1 MMTYA
6 AHSGKGLFDA
16 PTERST
22 LVSKKNRLIIGLTL
36 LIIVLVAVAAI
47 VVPQQRTLSADAP
60 ALGTDNGEVVVVT
73 PEQETITVTP
83 MVTDA
88 STETPTEEPSEAP
101 TEEPTATEASTK
113 AEPAEATD
121 TPTEA
126 AKAASVVQEPKAYL
140 LVIIGDAVYQPV
152 PLTGDGDYTV
162 TQKAIGAENK
172 IHVTAESIQMSSANC
187 DNQDCVDQG
196 EVSLSNREERLL
208 GNMIICLPN
217 NVTLELLTPAEAE
230 ELIAQANAQQ

>member
-1 MMTYA
+1 MMAYA

-88 STETPTEEPSEAP
+88 PTETPMEEPTEAP
-101 TEEPTATEASTK
+101 TEEPTATEAFTD
-113 AEPAEATD
+113 AETAEATD

>member
-1 MMTYA
+1 M
-6 AHSGKGLFDA
+6 
-16 PTERST
+16 
-22 LVSKKNRLIIGLTL
+22 SKKNRLIIGLTL

-88 STETPTEEPSEAP
+88 PTKTPTEAP
-101 TEEPTATEASTK
+101 TEEPTATEASTE
-113 AEPAEATD
+113 AETAEATD
-121 TPTEA
+121 APTETV
-126 AKAASVVQEPKAYL
+126 KAASVVQEPKAYL

-187 DNQDCVDQG
+187 DNQDCVEQG

>member
-1 MMTYA
+1 M
-6 AHSGKGLFDA
+6 
-16 PTERST
+16 
-22 LVSKKNRLIIGLTL
+22 SKKNRLIIGLTL
-36 LIIVLVAVAAI
+36 LVIVLVAVAAI

-88 STETPTEEPSEAP
+88 PTKTPTEAP
-101 TEEPTATEASTK
+101 TEEPTATEASTE
-113 AEPAEATD
+113 AETAEATD
-121 TPTEA
+121 APTET

-140 LVIIGDAVYQPV
+140 LVIIGNAVYQPV

>member
-1 MMTYA
+1 MMAYA
-6 AHSGKGLFDA
+6 VHSGKGLFDA

-88 STETPTEEPSEAP
+88 PTKTPTEAP
-101 TEEPTATEASTK
+101 TEEPTATEASTE
-113 AEPAEATD
+113 AETAEATD
-121 TPTEA
+121 APTETV
-126 AKAASVVQEPKAYL
+126 KAASVVQEPKAYL

>member
-1 MMTYA
+1 MMAYA
-6 AHSGKGLFDA
+6 AHIGKGLFDA

-36 LIIVLVAVAAI
+36 LVIVLVAVAAI

-88 STETPTEEPSEAP
+88 PTKTPTEAP
-101 TEEPTATEASTK
+101 TEEPTATEASTE
-113 AEPAEATD
+113 AETAEATD
-121 TPTEA
+121 APTETV
-126 AKAASVVQEPKAYL
+126 KAASVVQEPKAYL

-187 DNQDCVDQG
+187 DNQDCVEQG

>member
-1 MMTYA
+1 MAYA
-6 AHSGKGLFDA
+6 AHSSKGLFDA
-16 PTERST
+16 STERST

-88 STETPTEEPSEAP
+88 PTKTPTEAP
-101 TEEPTATEASTK
+101 TEEPTATEASTE
-113 AEPAEATD
+113 AETAEATD
-121 TPTEA
+121 APTETV
-126 AKAASVVQEPKAYL
+126 KAASVVQEPKAYL

>member
-1 MMTYA
+1 MMAYA
-6 AHSGKGLFDA
+6 AHSSKGLFDA

-88 STETPTEEPSEAP
+88 PTKTPTEAP
-101 TEEPTATEASTK
+101 TEEPTATEASTE
-113 AEPAEATD
+113 AETAEATD
-121 TPTEA
+121 APTETV
-126 AKAASVVQEPKAYL
+126 KAASVVQEPKAYL

>member
-1 MMTYA
+1 M
-6 AHSGKGLFDA
+6 
-16 PTERST
+16 
-22 LVSKKNRLIIGLTL
+22 SKKNRLIIGLTL

-88 STETPTEEPSEAP
+88 PTKTPTEAP
-101 TEEPTATEASTK
+101 TEEPTATEASTE
-113 AEPAEATD
+113 AETTEATD
-121 TPTEA
+121 APTET

>member
-1 MMTYA
+1 M
-6 AHSGKGLFDA
+6 
-16 PTERST
+16 P
-22 LVSKKNRLIIGLTL
+22 
-36 LIIVLVAVAAI
+36 
-47 VVPQQRTLSADAP
+47 
-60 ALGTDNGEVVVVT
+60 
-73 PEQETITVTP
+73 
-83 MVTDA
+83 TDA
-88 STETPTEEPSEAP
+88 ATLETLQPGIALLRLTRAARLNALSLPDLQFLHGLLDTCLSD
-101 TEEPTATEASTK
+101 ASQR
-113 AEPAEATD
+113 
-121 TPTEA
+121 
-126 AKAASVVQEPKAYL
+126 V

>member
-1 MMTYA
+1 MMAYA

-88 STETPTEEPSEAP
+88 PTKTPTEAP
-101 TEEPTATEASTK
+101 TEEPTATEASTE
-113 AEPAEATD
+113 AETAEATD
-121 TPTEA
+121 APTETV
-126 AKAASVVQEPKAYL
+126 KAASVVQEPKAYL
-140 LVIIGDAVYQPV
+140 LVIIGNAVYQPV

-187 DNQDCVDQG
+187 DNQDCVEQG

-217 NVTLELLTPAEAE
+217 NVTLELLTPSEAE

>member
-1 MMTYA
+1 M
-6 AHSGKGLFDA
+6 
-16 PTERST
+16 
-22 LVSKKNRLIIGLTL
+22 SKKNRLIIGLTL

-88 STETPTEEPSEAP
+88 PTKTPTEAP
-101 TEEPTATEASTK
+101 TEEPTATEVSTE
-113 AEPAEATD
+113 AETAEATD
-121 TPTEA
+121 APTET

-140 LVIIGDAVYQPV
+140 LVVIGDAVYQPV

>member
-1 MMTYA
+1 MMAYA
-6 AHSGKGLFDA
+6 AHSSKGLFDA
-16 PTERST
+16 STERST

-88 STETPTEEPSEAP
+88 PTKTPTEAP
-101 TEEPTATEASTK
+101 TEEPTATEASTE
-113 AEPAEATD
+113 AETAEATAA
-121 TPTEA
+121 PTETV
-126 AKAASVVQEPKAYL
+126 KAASVVQEPKAYL

>member
-1 MMTYA
+1 MLAYA
-6 AHSGKGLFDA
+6 AHSSKGLFDA

-36 LIIVLVAVAAI
+36 LVIVLVAVAAI

-83 MVTDA
+83 MVTNA
-88 STETPTEEPSEAP
+88 PTKTPTEAP
-101 TEEPTATEASTK
+101 TEEPTATEASTE
-113 AEPAEATD
+113 AETAEATD
-121 TPTEA
+121 APTET

>member
-1 MMTYA
+1 M
-6 AHSGKGLFDA
+6 
-16 PTERST
+16 
-22 LVSKKNRLIIGLTL
+22 SKKNRLIIGLTL

-88 STETPTEEPSEAP
+88 PTETPTEEPSEAP
-101 TEEPTATEASTK
+101 TD
-113 AEPAEATD
+113 AETAEATD
-121 TPTEA
+121 TPTET

-187 DNQDCVDQG
+187 DNQDCVEQG

-230 ELIAQANAQQ
+230 EMIAQANAQQ

>member
-1 MMTYA
+1 MMAYA

-88 STETPTEEPSEAP
+88 PTKTPTEAP
-101 TEEPTATEASTK
+101 TEEPTATEASTE
-113 AEPAEATD
+113 AETAEATD
-121 TPTEA
+121 APTETV
-126 AKAASVVQEPKAYL
+126 KAASVVQEPKAYL

-187 DNQDCVDQG
+187 DNQDCVEQG

-217 NVTLELLTPAEAE
+217 NVTLELLTPSEAE

>member
-1 MMTYA
+1 MMAYA
-6 AHSGKGLFDA
+6 AHSGKGLFNA

-88 STETPTEEPSEAP
+88 PTQTPTEAP
-101 TEEPTATEASTK
+101 TEEPTATEASTE
-113 AEPAEATD
+113 AETAEATD
-121 TPTEA
+121 APTET

-187 DNQDCVDQG
+187 DNQDCVEQG

>member
-1 MMTYA
+1 MQPIA
-6 AHSGKGLFDA
+6 ARVFSMPLL
-16 PTERST
+16 ERST

-88 STETPTEEPSEAP
+88 PTKTPTEAP
-101 TEEPTATEASTK
+101 TEEPTATEASTE
-113 AEPAEATD
+113 AETAEATD
-121 TPTEA
+121 APTETV
-126 AKAASVVQEPKAYL
+126 KAASVVQEPKAYL

>member
-1 MMTYA
+1 M
-6 AHSGKGLFDA
+6 
-16 PTERST
+16 
-22 LVSKKNRLIIGLTL
+22 SKKNRLIIGLTL

-88 STETPTEEPSEAP
+88 PTQTPTEAP
-101 TEEPTATEASTK
+101 TEEPTATEASTE
-113 AEPAEATD
+113 AETAEATD
-121 TPTEA
+121 APTET

-217 NVTLELLTPAEAE
+217 NVTLELLTPAEAG

>member
-1 MMTYA
+1 MQPIA
-6 AHSGKGLFDA
+6 ARAFSMPLL
-16 PTERST
+16 ERST

-88 STETPTEEPSEAP
+88 PTKTPTEAP
-101 TEEPTATEASTK
+101 TEEPTATEASTE
-113 AEPAEATD
+113 AETAEATD
-121 TPTEA
+121 APTETV
-126 AKAASVVQEPKAYL
+126 KAASVVQEPKAYL

>member
-1 MMTYA
+1 MQPIA
-6 AHSGKGLFDA
+6 ARVFSMPLL
-16 PTERST
+16 ERST

-88 STETPTEEPSEAP
+88 PTKTPTEAP
-101 TEEPTATEASTK
+101 TEEPTATEVSTE
-113 AEPAEATD
+113 AETAEATD
-121 TPTEA
+121 APTET

>member
-1 MMTYA
+1 MMAYA
-6 AHSGKGLFDA
+6 AHSGKGFFDA
-16 PTERST
+16 STERST

-88 STETPTEEPSEAP
+88 PTKTPTEAP
-101 TEEPTATEASTK
+101 TEEPTATEASTE
-113 AEPAEATD
+113 AETAEATD
-121 TPTEA
+121 APTET

>member
-1 MMTYA
+1 MMAYA

-16 PTERST
+16 STERST

-83 MVTDA
+83 IVTDA
-88 STETPTEEPSEAP
+88 PTKTPTEAP
-101 TEEPTATEASTK
+101 TEEPTATEASTE
-113 AEPAEATD
+113 AETAEATD
-121 TPTEA
+121 APTET

>member
-1 MMTYA
+1 MMAYA

-88 STETPTEEPSEAP
+88 PTKTPTEEPTEAP
-101 TEEPTATEASTK
+101 TEEPTATEAFTE
-113 AEPAEATD
+113 AETAEATD
-121 TPTEA
+121 TPTET

>member
-1 MMTYA
+1 MAYA

-88 STETPTEEPSEAP
+88 PTEEPTEAP
-101 TEEPTATEASTK
+101 AEEPTATEASTK

-121 TPTEA
+121 TPTET

-187 DNQDCVDQG
+187 DNQDCVEQG

>member
-1 MMTYA
+1 MQPIA
-6 AHSGKGLFDA
+6 ARVFSMPLL
-16 PTERST
+16 ERST

-88 STETPTEEPSEAP
+88 PTKTPTEAP
-101 TEEPTATEASTK
+101 TEEPTATDASTK
-113 AEPAEATD
+113 AETAEATD
-121 TPTEA
+121 APTETV
-126 AKAASVVQEPKAYL
+126 KAASVVQEPKAYL

>member
-1 MMTYA
+1 MMAYA

-47 VVPQQRTLSADAP
+47 VVPQQRTLFADAP

-88 STETPTEEPSEAP
+88 PTKTPAEAP
-101 TEEPTATEASTK
+101 TEEPTATEASTE
-113 AEPAEATD
+113 AETAEATD
-121 TPTEA
+121 APTETV
-126 AKAASVVQEPKAYL
+126 KAASVVQEPKAYL

>member
-1 MMTYA
+1 MMAYA
-6 AHSGKGLFDA
+6 AHSGKGLFNA

-88 STETPTEEPSEAP
+88 PTKTPTEAP
-101 TEEPTATEASTK
+101 TEEPTATEASTE
-113 AEPAEATD
+113 AETAEATD
-121 TPTEA
+121 APTET

-187 DNQDCVDQG
+187 DNQDCVEQG

>member
-1 MMTYA
+1 MAYA
-6 AHSGKGLFDA
+6 AHSRKGLFDA
-16 PTERST
+16 LTERST

-88 STETPTEEPSEAP
+88 PTKTPTEAP
-101 TEEPTATEASTK
+101 TEEPTATEASTE
-113 AEPAEATD
+113 AETAEATD
-121 TPTEA
+121 APTET

-187 DNQDCVDQG
+187 DNQDCVEQG

>member
-1 MMTYA
+1 MMAYA
-6 AHSGKGLFDA
+6 PHSSKGLFDA

-36 LIIVLVAVAAI
+36 LVIVLVAVAAI

-83 MVTDA
+83 MVTDVP
-88 STETPTEEPSEAP
+88 TKTPTEAP
-101 TEEPTATEASTK
+101 TEEPTATEASTE
-113 AEPAEATD
+113 AETAEATD
-121 TPTEA
+121 APTET

>member
-16 PTERST
+16 PTERSM

-88 STETPTEEPSEAP
+88 PTETPM
-101 TEEPTATEASTK
+101 EEPTEAFTD
-113 AEPAEATD
+113 AETAEATD
-121 TPTEA
+121 TPTET

>member
-1 MMTYA
+1 MMAYA
-6 AHSGKGLFDA
+6 AHSGKGLFNA

-36 LIIVLVAVAAI
+36 LVIVLVAVAAI

-88 STETPTEEPSEAP
+88 PTKTPTEAP
-101 TEEPTATEASTK
+101 TEEPTATEASTE
-113 AEPAEATD
+113 AETTEATD
-121 TPTEA
+121 APTET

>member
-1 MMTYA
+1 MAYA

-88 STETPTEEPSEAP
+88 PTETPMEEPSEAP

-230 ELIAQANAQQ
+230 ELIAQVNAQQ

>member
-1 MMTYA
+1 MAYA
-6 AHSGKGLFDA
+6 AHSSKGLFDA
-16 PTERST
+16 STERSM

-88 STETPTEEPSEAP
+88 PTKTPTEAP
-101 TEEPTATEASTK
+101 TEEPTATEASTE
-113 AEPAEATD
+113 AETAEATD
-121 TPTEA
+121 APTET

-187 DNQDCVDQG
+187 DNQDCVEQG

>member
-1 MMTYA
+1 MAYA

-16 PTERST
+16 PTERSM

-88 STETPTEEPSEAP
+88 PTEA
-101 TEEPTATEASTK
+101 PTATEASTK

>member
-1 MMTYA
+1 MTAYA

-16 PTERST
+16 PTERSM

-88 STETPTEEPSEAP
+88 PTQTPTEAP
-101 TEEPTATEASTK
+101 TEEPTATEASTE
-113 AEPAEATD
+113 AETAEATD
-121 TPTEA
+121 APTET

>member
-1 MMTYA
+1 MQPIA
-6 AHSGKGLFDA
+6 ARVFSMPLL
-16 PTERST
+16 ERST

-60 ALGTDNGEVVVVT
+60 ALGTDNDEVVVVT

-88 STETPTEEPSEAP
+88 PTKTPTEAP
-101 TEEPTATEASTK
+101 TEEPTATEASTE
-113 AEPAEATD
+113 AETTEATAA
-121 TPTEA
+121 PTETV
-126 AKAASVVQEPKAYL
+126 KAASVVQEPKAYL

>member
-1 MMTYA
+1 MMAYA

-36 LIIVLVAVAAI
+36 LVIVLVAVAAI

-88 STETPTEEPSEAP
+88 PTKTPTEAP
-101 TEEPTATEASTK
+101 TEEPTATEASTE
-113 AEPAEATD
+113 AETAEATD
-121 TPTEA
+121 APTETV
-126 AKAASVVQEPKAYL
+126 KAASVVQEPKAYL

-172 IHVTAESIQMSSANC
+172 IHVTAASIQMSSANC
-187 DNQDCVDQG
+187 DNQDCVEQG

>member
-1 MMTYA
+1 MQPIA
-6 AHSGKGLFDA
+6 ARVFSTPLL
-16 PTERST
+16 ERST

-88 STETPTEEPSEAP
+88 PTETPMEEPTKAP
-101 TEEPTATEASTK
+101 TEEPTATEASTE
-113 AEPAEATD
+113 AETAEATD
-121 TPTEA
+121 TPTDT
-126 AKAASVVQEPKAYL
+126 AKAACVVQEPKAYL